1 LIRAWFGPGY
11 DDATPSGF
19 DNTLVKGGH
28 MPRIRP
34 LTKDEVG
41 DELRGVL
48 EANEQSLGKPGPGTG
63 IQAYAPA
70 ILDASKRLSRAPAE
84 SGLLSPQLRS
94 LVCLRAAE
102 IVGCPF

>member
-1 LIRAWFGPGY
+1 MA
-11 DDATPSGF
+11 
-19 DNTLVKGGH
+19 
-28 MPRIRP
+28 RIRP
-34 LTKDEVG
+34 LTKDEVS
-41 DELRGVL
+41 DELRPVL

-70 ILDASKRLSRAPAE
+70 ILEASRMLSRAPAK
-84 SGLLSPQLRS
+84 SGLLNPELRS

>member
-1 LIRAWFGPGY
+1 M
-11 DDATPSGF
+11 
-19 DNTLVKGGH
+19 V
-28 MPRIRP
+28 RIRP

-41 DELRGVL
+41 DDLRPVL
-48 EANEQSLGKPGPGTG
+48 EASERALGTPSAGTG

-70 ILDASKRLSRAPAE
+70 ILEASRSLGRAPE
-84 SGLLSPQLRS
+84 RSGLLSPQLRS